1 MLHVSCFSLAKGCNR
16 ELSFKFELHIYLI
29 YCLFIYF
36 QDARFSIQT
45 LPQPVAI
52 LKAEVEM
59 EILNKIQKFFLFDRI
74 QNVLKRLKNY
84 YLHEDDDMTEI
95 EQQQFFAPFKEK
107 QKDM

>member
-1 MLHVSCFSLAKGCNR
+1 
-16 ELSFKFELHIYLI
+16 
-29 YCLFIYF
+29 
-36 QDARFSIQT
+36 
-45 LPQPVAI
+45 
-52 LKAEVEM
+52 M